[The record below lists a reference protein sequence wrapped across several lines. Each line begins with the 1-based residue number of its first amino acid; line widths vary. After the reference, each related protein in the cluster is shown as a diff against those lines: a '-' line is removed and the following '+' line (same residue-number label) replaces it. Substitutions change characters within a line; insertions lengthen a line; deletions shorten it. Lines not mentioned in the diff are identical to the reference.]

1 MKDDY
6 KSDSKSQKKADLGEM
21 GNDLIKKM
29 DEIFY
34 SKPSRNIMD
43 SIDSFF
49 QQSSTPFSRIP
60 VDMYESD
67 SEWVVK
73 VDLPGVEKERINID
87 IVGDRIK
94 ISVSDDKEVKEV
106 DDKYNYHRR
115 ERRYHRAERTV
126 QMPYPIDKRTA
137 KAKFKNGI
145 LEIRG
150 PKKSI
155 SNYHLDIE

>member
-1 MKDDY
+1 MKE
-6 KSDSKSQKKADLGEM
+6 DSNNHKKPDFGEV
-21 GNDLIKKM
+21 GNDLMKKM

-49 QQSSTPFSRIP
+49 QQNTPLARIP
-60 VDMYESD
+60 VDMYEQG

-73 VDLPGVEKERINID
+73 VDLPGVDKESIDVD
-87 IVGDRIK
+87 IVGDRIN
-94 ISVSDDKEVKEV
+94 ITVSDENDMKKT
-106 DDKYNYHRR
+106 DDKSEYIRR
-115 ERRYHRAERTV
+115 ERRYRRAERTI
-126 QMPYPIDKRTA
+126 QMPYAIEKRTA
-137 KAKFKNGI
+137 KAKYNSGV

-150 PKKSI
+150 PKKSR